1 MWIPTPI
8 YESLPYAYVLG
19 GVLFIAGTL
28 YIGLSAPG
36 APLYISCGLISIV
49 YGAYIFAKRR
59 NHRQASQTSQVDVSS
74 LREVEVN

>member
-19 GVLFIAGTL
+19 GVLFISGTL
-28 YIGLSAPG
+28 YIGPSAPG
-36 APLYISCGLISIV
+36 APLYTSYGLVSIV

-59 NHRQASQTSQVDVSS
+59 NHRQASQTTQVEAPN
-74 LREVEVN
+74 LREAEAS